1 MSREFQKAFTSFRI
15 AMVALCTLGIVLPPQ
30 FAAAGA
36 ATGLGAGS
44 VSAATPLVTQVKN
57 YKGGGKNVYVKKNV
71 YVNKNVYVKKGGGKN
86 WYVKRWNHKPY
97 YGNVIAGVAL
107 GTLIGATA
115 VGVAPSQQ
123 PPTSV
128 GTGAI
133 PPGTKGTGT
142 TATRLGFARPDRL
155 PAAAS
160 MQ

>member
-1 MSREFQKAFTSFRI
+1 MSREFQKAFTSFRV
-15 AMVALCTLGIVLPPQ
+15 ALVALCTLGIVLPPQ

-44 VSAATPLVTQVKN
+44 VSAATPLVTEVKN

-115 VGVAPSQQ
+115 VGVAPVAPAPNLCWYWSN
-123 PPTSV
+123 P
-128 GTGAI
+128 
-133 PPGTKGTGT
+133 
-142 TATRLGFARPDRL
+142 ARNQGYWDYCY
-155 PAAAS
+155 
-160 MQ
+160 